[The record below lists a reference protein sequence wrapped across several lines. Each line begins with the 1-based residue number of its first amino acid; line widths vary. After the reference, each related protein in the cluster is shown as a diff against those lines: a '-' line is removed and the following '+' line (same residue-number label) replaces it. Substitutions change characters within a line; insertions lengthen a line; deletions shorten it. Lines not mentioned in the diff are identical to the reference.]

1 MMNICVYAASSNALA
16 PTFYDAAERLGRLL
30 AEGGHTLV
38 FGGGADGL
46 MGACA
51 RGARQAGG
59 HRIGVAPRF
68 FDEPGILLKQ
78 DIDLVFTDTMA
89 QRKAEMARLSD
100 AFIALPGGIGTYEE
114 FFETLTLK
122 QLGRHRKPMA
132 LLSTLDYYAPF
143 EALLRHTAREGF
155 MSEAVLSL
163 FAVCRTPEE
172 ALAHV
177 TAPVEPPDAA
187 PSLAAYSR

>member
-1 MMNICVYAASSNALA
+1 MNICVYAASSNMLA
-16 PTFYDAAERLGRLL
+16 PAFYEEAEKLGRLL

-38 FGGGADGL
+38 FGGGAEGL

-59 HRIGVAPRF
+59 RLIGVAPRF

-78 DIDLVFTDTMA
+78 DIDLVFTDTMSE
-89 QRKAEMARLSD
+89 RKAEMARLSD

-114 FFETLTLK
+114 FFETLTLR
-122 QLGRHRKPMA
+122 QLGRHHKPMA

-143 EALLRHTAREGF
+143 EALLQHTAREGF
-155 MSEAVLSL
+155 MSGAVLSL
-163 FAVCRTPEE
+163 FAVCRTPGE

-177 TAPVEPPDAA
+177 TAPVEEPDAA

>member
-1 MMNICVYAASSNALA
+1 MNICVYAASSNTLA
-16 PTFYDAAERLGRLL
+16 PAFYEEAEKLGRLL

-38 FGGGADGL
+38 FGGGAEGL

-59 HRIGVAPRF
+59 HLIGVAPRF

-78 DIDLVFTDTMA
+78 DIDLVFTDTMSE
-89 QRKAEMARLSD
+89 RKAEMARLSD

-114 FFETLTLK
+114 FFETLTLR
-122 QLGRHRKPMA
+122 QLGRHHKPMA
-132 LLSTLDYYAPF
+132 LLS
-143 EALLRHTAREGF
+143 REGF
-155 MSEAVLSL
+155 MSGAVLSL
-163 FAVCRTPEE
+163 FAVCRTPGE

-177 TAPVEPPDAA
+177 TAPVEAPDAA

>member
-1 MMNICVYAASSNALA
+1 MLA
-16 PTFYDAAERLGRLL
+16 PAVFLL
-30 AEGGHTLV
+30 AAVLLV
-38 FGGGADGL
+38 LTWAVMDPQALRAAFDADG
-46 MGACA
+46 
-51 RGARQAGG
+51 
-59 HRIGVAPRF
+59 H
-68 FDEPGILLKQ
+68 
-78 DIDLVFTDTMA
+78 
-89 QRKAEMARLSD
+89 S
-100 AFIALPGGIGTYEE
+100 
-114 FFETLTLK
+114 FFETLTLR
-122 QLGRHRKPMA
+122 QLGRHHKPMA